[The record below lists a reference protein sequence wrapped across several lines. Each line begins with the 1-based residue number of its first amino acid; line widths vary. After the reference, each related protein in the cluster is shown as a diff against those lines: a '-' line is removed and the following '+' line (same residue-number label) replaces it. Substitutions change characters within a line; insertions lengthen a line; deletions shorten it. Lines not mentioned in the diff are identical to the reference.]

1 MDRNHEV
8 KKGEA
13 GGGDFVGEF
22 DGWVERGNKVY
33 ETKEFIF
40 GTGSDAKAVVYEPAV
55 ENWER
60 AGVLLED
67 LFLQQ
72 ADEEAGV
79 AGSHVGAHSYAT
91 GLHKMIIVEL
101 KGVESE
107 YQLSQADK
115 SGDRQGPL
123 IFVEVVLEGQ
133 KTVRMGDAGVQRCNI
148 HGEQEVVGGVR
159 WKGEVLQDLK
169 SVVGVFEIG
178 WK

>member
-13 GGGDFVGEF
+13 GGGDFVGEL

-33 ETKEFIF
+33 ETKKFLF

-72 ADEEAGV
+72 ADEEAESRLGNWCRV
-79 AGSHVGAHSYAT
+79 VSLLPVIPSAFSGIAT
-91 GLHKMIIVEL
+91 STPPNLT
-101 KGVESE
+101 
-107 YQLSQADK
+107 ATC
-115 SGDRQGPL
+115 R
-123 IFVEVVLEGQ
+123 
-133 KTVRMGDAGVQRCNI
+133 
-148 HGEQEVVGGVR
+148 
-159 WKGEVLQDLK
+159 
-169 SVVGVFEIG
+169 
-178 WK
+178 